1 MQKDEKFCVP
11 PALLK
16 QILANPKDKANVEKL
31 AKAKRQR
38 KKFPFYI
45 ATV

>member
-1 MQKDEKFCVP
+1 MQKKETFCVP

-16 QILANPKDKANVEKL
+16 MILANPQDEQHADRLK
-31 AKAKRQR
+31 KAKRQR
-38 KKFPFYI
+38 KKYPLYI

>member
-1 MQKDEKFCVP
+1 MQKKETFCVP

-16 QILANPKDKANVEKL
+16 MILANPEDKKNAERL

-38 KKFPFYI
+38 KKYPLYI